1 MTPLTTP
8 LPEAALASVVE
19 LARDRAPSLQVADLA
34 DAAGYSPFHF
44 SRLFSAQLGIGPGQ
58 YLIALRVG
66 RAKELLLADDAAVI
80 DVACE
85 VGFDSLSS
93 FGRRF
98 RSTVGVTP
106 GQLRRLAQTVA
117 DAPPRPFTML
127 RPHPLGARAVRA
139 VLELPE
145 GADRRGDPSIWVGW
159 YPQPAPIGQPASGV
173 LVTGVDHVDLP
184 LCAGAPFLLAFAVPP
199 HADPLDL
206 LAPRAPMVAAHP
218 APLTGPGE
226 VTLRFGTSAAGG
238 SVPMLSALPALR
250 PA

>member
-44 SRLFSAQLGIGPGQ
+44 SRLFSARLGIGPGQ

-66 RAKELLLADDAAVI
+66 RAKEPLLADDAAVI

-98 RSTVGVTP
+98 RKHRRRHP
-106 GQLRRLAQTVA
+106 GALRRLAQTVA
-117 DAPPRPFTML
+117 DAPPRPFTMRVRILWAPGQCGRCWSSPRARTGAAIPRSGWAGTRGL
-127 RPHPLGARAVRA
+127 RRSACRPRACSSRASTTSTSPCARAPRSCS
-139 VLELPE
+139 PSRC
-145 GADRRGDPSIWVGW
+145 RRT
-159 YPQPAPIGQPASGV
+159 PIRWTCSHRGRRWS
-173 LVTGVDHVDLP
+173 
-184 LCAGAPFLLAFAVPP
+184 
-199 HADPLDL
+199 
-206 LAPRAPMVAAHP
+206 RR
-218 APLTGPGE
+218 
-226 VTLRFGTSAAGG
+226 TLR
-238 SVPMLSALPALR
+238 R
-250 PA
+250 

>member
-8 LPEAALASVVE
+8 LPETALASVVD

-127 RPHPLGARAVRA
+127 RPHPLGERAVRA
-139 VLELPE
+139 VLDLPE
-145 GADRRGDPSIWVGW
+145 GTDRRGDPSIWVGW
-159 YPQPAPIGQPASGV
+159 YPQPAPIGLPSSGV
-173 LVTGVDHVDLP
+173 LVSGVDHVDLP

-206 LAPRAPMVAAHP
+206 LAPRVPMVAAHP
-218 APLTGPGE
+218 APLIGPGE

-250 PA
+250 PT